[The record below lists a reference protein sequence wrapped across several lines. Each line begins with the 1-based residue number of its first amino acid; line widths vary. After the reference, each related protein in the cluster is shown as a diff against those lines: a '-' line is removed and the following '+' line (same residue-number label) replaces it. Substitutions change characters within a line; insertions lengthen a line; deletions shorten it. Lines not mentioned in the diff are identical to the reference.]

1 MLRVVGE
8 CGDVGTRIENRIG
21 EPMANPYLYMASQI
35 HAGLDGIARQLKAP
49 PATDAPYGTADPR
62 LPTSLGEALEAL
74 QADTALCDALGRDF
88 IDYLVRIKQSEL
100 TRHDAAEDKLDFQRR
115 EYFSRF

>member
-1 MLRVVGE
+1 MRR
-8 CGDVGTRIENRIG
+8 CR
-21 EPMANPYLYMASQI
+21 
-35 HAGLDGIARQLKAP
+35 HAHRKSDWRAHGQSLPVHGFTNSCRAGRHRAATESA

-74 QADTALCDALGRDF
+74 QADTALRDALGRDF